1 MIHTMKN
8 IYKYIA
14 FGIAL
19 LASAFALN
27 AQDPYNREGGM
38 ATSKKVEG
46 PEGGYY
52 TITLESFATGNST
65 VTESATPVDVVLVL
79 DVSGSMDEALYTY
92 TARVSQSYSYSSY
105 GNATYY
111 YKHTD
116 GNYYAVSRAGRNN
129 HRLQFTVGSGYGATT
144 WYLVGTSATTTRPTG
159 YGEDDIL
166 WTGVLYIRED
176 RGTKIDNL
184 KSAVETFVKTVNHN
198 ANFDK
203 QNKQRVPVIHNR
215 ISVVKYAGNRYYN
228 SNQNA
233 NSCFNAPNASNLSAG
248 NNHYGYYDYNY
259 TEVLVGF
266 TDVST
271 DDGVNKVMGT
281 GNYTGVTD
289 IVEGGAT
296 SADFGLYKATFLLET
311 VKNDD
316 SNKVV
321 VLFTDGEPNHS
332 SGFDDDVA
340 DDAINVASTLKK
352 TYGATVFTIGVFDNE
367 TDDIRN
373 YMNWTSSN
381 YPDATGWDDDGSTT
395 TPAENSYYQN
405 ASGANLD
412 DIFKAVAESSSQ
424 TDAKAGASTQVRDV
438 VSNSFILPEKAE
450 DAQVTIKVSTITEDG
465 GDWEEPVAA
474 TGVTHE
480 IKTVTTTTGE
490 QHKELVVSGFDY
502 TLDDTKDAD
511 GFTTRDDAGNWV
523 GERYS
528 SASTKFWA
536 GKKLIISF
544 RIQAND
550 EATGG
555 VGTGTNHPDSGI
567 YTQKMDDEGNPVFD
581 DDGNPV
587 YNTEPVNRYEVP
599 NTPLPLLI
607 KIKKDGL
614 RKGES
619 ATFQLLRI
627 KPKMKVVTDKDGN
640 VIKSKIDPSKD
651 SLVVDHNAIG
661 KPKPDTHDFNPRPW
675 VDPETGVDPKPTKKD
690 LDPNDPMDYLEG
702 IGWEDWSK
710 VILTNKSDDDAS
722 AYVEKDL
729 YGLDPNYV
737 YMVIEDDWGWAYELS
752 GTASRQTTSDYELN
766 PFEFHNK
773 PRTVNL
779 NGDPIVKH
787 AEAVTINHFNDKA
800 GSGYREEHYKSSKGT
815 YKSK

>member
-1 MIHTMKN
+1 MKN
-8 IYKYIA
+8 TFKYIA

-27 AQDPYNREGGM
+27 AQDPYHREGGM
-38 ATSKKVEG
+38 ATSKKVDG
-46 PEGGYY
+46 PENGYY
-52 TITLESFATGNST
+52 TITLESFATGKST
-65 VTESATPVDVVLVL
+65 VTETATPVDIVLVL
-79 DVSGSMDEALYTY
+79 DVSGSMDEHMYNY
-92 TARVSQSYSYSSY
+92 TARDSQGYSYNSY

-116 GNYYAVSRAGRNN
+116 GNYYAVSRAGNYNR
-129 HRLQFTVGSGYGATT
+129 RLQFTVESGYYGSTT
-144 WYLVGTSATTTRPTG
+144 WYLVGTSATTTQPTG
-159 YGEDDIL
+159 YGVDDIL
-166 WTGVLYIRED
+166 WTGVLYTRED
-176 RGTKIDNL
+176 KGTKIDNL
-184 KSAVETFVKTVNHN
+184 KSAVETFVNTVNRN

-203 QNKQRVPVIHNR
+203 QGKQRNPVLHNR
-215 ISVVKYAGNRYYN
+215 ISVVKYAGARYYN
-228 SNQNA
+228 SNQNS

-248 NNHYGYYDYNY
+248 NHRYNYNSYNY

-271 DDGVNKVMGT
+271 TDGVDQVMGT

-289 IVEGGAT
+289 IIEGGAT

-340 DDAINVASTLKK
+340 DDAISVASTLKK

-367 TDDIRN
+367 TDDIRD

-381 YPDATGWDDDGSTT
+381 YPDATGWDSAGTGSDQG
-395 TPAENSYYQN
+395 YYQN

-412 DIFKAVAESSSQ
+412 EIFKAVAESSSQ
-424 TDAKAGASTQVRDV
+424 SDAKAGATTQVRDV
-438 VSNSFILPEKAE
+438 VSNSFIMPEG
-450 DAQVTIKVSTITEDG
+450 DAAQITIKVSTITEDG
-465 GDWEEPVAA
+465 DDWENPVAA

-480 IKTVTTTTGE
+480 IKTVTTSTGE

-528 SASTKFWA
+528 DATTKFWA

-544 RIQAND
+544 RIKAND

-555 VGTGTNHPDSGI
+555 DGTATNHPDSGI
-567 YTQKMDDEGNPVFD
+567 YTQQVDSEGNPVFD

-587 YNTEPVNRYEVP
+587 YNSEPLNRYDVP
-599 NTPLPLLI
+599 HTELPLLI

-627 KPKMKVVTDKDGN
+627 KPLMEVVKDKDGN
-640 VIKSKIDPSKD
+640 VIKSKVDPTMD
-651 SLVVDHNAIG
+651 SVVVAYNAIG
-661 KPKPDTHDFNPRPW
+661 KPKPGIHDFEARPW
-675 VDPETGVDPKPTKKD
+675 WVDRTQPDPKPYKKD
-690 LDPNDPMDYLEG
+690 LDPNDPMDQLEG

-710 VILTNKSDDDAS
+710 VILTNKTGDNAF
-722 AYVEKDL
+722 VEKDL
-729 YGLDPNYV
+729 YGLDPGYV

-779 NGDPIVKH
+779 EGNPIVKH

-800 GSGYREEHYKSSKGT
+800 GSGYREEHYKSSKT
-815 YKSK
+815 IFKSK

>member
-8 IYKYIA
+8 TLKYIA

-27 AQDPYNREGGM
+27 AQDPYHREGGM
-38 ATSKKVEG
+38 ATSKKVDG
-46 PEGGYY
+46 PENGYY
-52 TITLESFATGNST
+52 TITLESFATGKST
-65 VTESATPVDVVLVL
+65 VTETATPVDIVLVL
-79 DVSGSMDEALYTY
+79 DVSGSMDETMYKYNGT
-92 TARVSQSYSYSSY
+92 TQQWSYNAV
-105 GNATYY
+105 GNTNRY

-116 GNYYAVSRAGRNN
+116 GTYYRIQRYNDRDGCY
-129 HRLQFTVGSGYGATT
+129 LYFQIGSGYGSQYWFLWGSGAQQE
-144 WYLVGTSATTTRPTG
+144 WPSGVDETTTIFTG
-159 YGEDDIL
+159 
-166 WTGVLYIRED
+166 TLYTRED
-176 RGTKIDNL
+176 VGTKIDNL
-184 KSAVETFVKTVNHN
+184 KDAVETFVNTVNHN

-203 QNKQRVPVIHNR
+203 QGKQRTSVLHNR
-215 ISVVKYAGNRYYN
+215 ISVVKYAGARYYN
-228 SNQNA
+228 SNQDSD
-233 NSCFNAPNASNLSAG
+233 SCFDAPNASNISAG
-248 NNHYGYYDYNY
+248 NHRYGYYNYNY

-271 DDGVNKVMGT
+271 TDGVNRVMGE
-281 GNYTGVTD
+281 GNYTGVND
-289 IVEGGAT
+289 INEGGAT
-296 SADFGLYKATFLLET
+296 SADFGMYKATFLLET

-340 DDAINVASTLKK
+340 DATISIASTLKK

-367 TDDIRN
+367 TDDIRD

-381 YPDATGWDDDGSTT
+381 YPDATGWDSAGTGSDQG
-395 TPAENSYYQN
+395 YYQN

-412 DIFKAVAESSSQ
+412 EIFKAVAESSSQ
-424 TDAKAGASTQVRDV
+424 SDAKAGATTQVRDV
-438 VSNSFILPEKAE
+438 VSNSFIMPEG
-450 DAQVTIKVSTITEDG
+450 DAAQITIKVSTITENGD
-465 GDWEEPVAA
+465 DWENPVAA

-480 IKTVTTTTGE
+480 IKTVTTSTGE

-528 SASTKFWA
+528 DAATKFWA

-544 RIQAND
+544 RIKAND

-555 VGTGTNHPDSGI
+555 DGTATNHPDSGI
-567 YTQKMDDEGNPVFD
+567 YTQQVDSEGNPVFD

-587 YNTEPVNRYEVP
+587 YNSEPLNRYDVP
-599 NTPLPLLI
+599 HTELPLLI
-607 KIKKDGL
+607 KINKDGL

-627 KPKMKVVTDKDGN
+627 KPLMEVVKDEDGN
-640 VIKSKIDPSKD
+640 VIKSKIDPTKD
-651 SLVVDHNAIG
+651 STVVVYNAIG
-661 KPKPDTHDFNPRPW
+661 KPKPGIHEFDPRPW
-675 VDPETGVDPKPTKKD
+675 WVDRTQPDPKPNKKD
-690 LDPNDPMDYLEG
+690 LDPTDPMDELEG

-710 VILTNKSDDDAS
+710 VILTNKTGDGDL
-722 AYVEKDL
+722 VEKDL
-729 YGLDPNYV
+729 YGLDPGYV

-773 PRTVNL
+773 QRTVNL
-779 NGDPIVKH
+779 EGNPIVKH
-787 AEAVTINHFNDKA
+787 AEAVTINHFKGNDGTGFK
-800 GSGYREEHYKSSKGT
+800 EEHYKSSKGIF
-815 YKSK
+815 KSK